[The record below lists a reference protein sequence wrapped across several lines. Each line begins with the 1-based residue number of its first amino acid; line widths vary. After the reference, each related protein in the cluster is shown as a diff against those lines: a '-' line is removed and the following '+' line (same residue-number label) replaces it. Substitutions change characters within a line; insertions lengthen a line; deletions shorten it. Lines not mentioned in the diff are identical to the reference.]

1 MVAKLSIYLSYILS
15 SHLALLLGVHLLL
28 PPRLLFPLQFQVSQ
42 MCSVLPA
49 AASRMNGTGALSPC
63 WVGRVPIKVS
73 ALIS

>member
-15 SHLALLLGVHLLL
+15 FCLALWLGVYLLL

-49 AASRMNGTGALSPC
+49 AASHMKETGALGPC
-63 WVGRVPIKVS
+63 WVDRVPLKVY
-73 ALIS
+73 AFIS